1 MPRRL
6 ILLLALGDRV
16 CELPAPM
23 TANRLWISI
32 LSLLCFTVRLS
43 ALAAEFQGLPLPENT
58 SVVLAADGEGVQIY
72 ESRTSSAGG
81 YQWVLKAPEA
91 ELKSLTGEILGK
103 HFGGPAWSLN
113 DGSELL
119 GSLPPLKAI
128 SAANRQNIPWLLIAA
143 KSRNGLGILGSAE
156 YVLRIATV
164 GGIPPAEPPKS
175 ATDTARVK
183 YRAIYLFLRQATP

>member
-1 MPRRL
+1 VCDFRALNGGSKRISFFRSSVSQSGFPPWRGKSRITFAESAASFWRLKRRCP
-6 ILLLALGDRV
+6 D
-16 CELPAPM
+16 LPKQA
-23 TANRLWISI
+23 
-32 LSLLCFTVRLS
+32 
-43 ALAAEFQGLPLPENT
+43 
-58 SVVLAADGEGVQIY
+58 
-72 ESRTSSAGG
+72 SSAGG

-128 SAANRQNIPWLLIAA
+128 SAADRQNIPWLLIAA

-175 ATDTARVK
+175 ATDMARVK